1 MPDHCFNTLAKS
13 VYSFFWVLYIFFL
26 MQGAYKCNLR
36 TYMMIKDYEPLVKT
50 AEVWGQ
56 LLNKLS
62 VKTLIYLLARIWQK
76 MPMRGS
82 CTFLKEA
89 PTLDCF
95 RNPQMQVY
103 KFLKLE
109 SNGFKYHLFSAERYL
124 E

>member
-1 MPDHCFNTLAKS
+1 
-13 VYSFFWVLYIFFL
+13 

-36 TYMMIKDYEPLVKT
+36 AYMMIKDYEPLVKT

-56 LLNKLS
+56 LSNLDVN
-62 VKTLIYLLARIWQK
+62 TLRYFLARIWQK
-76 MPMRGS
+76 MAMRGS

-103 KFLKLE
+103 TFLKLE
-109 SNGFKYHLFSAERYL
+109 SNGFK
-124 E
+124 